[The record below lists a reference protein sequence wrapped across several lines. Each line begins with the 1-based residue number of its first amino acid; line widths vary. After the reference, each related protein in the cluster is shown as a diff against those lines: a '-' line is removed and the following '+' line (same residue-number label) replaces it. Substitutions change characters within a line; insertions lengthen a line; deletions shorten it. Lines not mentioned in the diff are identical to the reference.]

1 MGGRGLRF
9 VIICLVVVCV
19 ALLAMRLSR
28 MREPSLQA
36 EIAAQQA
43 VPAEMFYIG
52 SKYGKIYHNP
62 SCSQAVRLSTDE
74 LITFTSARQARRKGY
89 RPCETCRP

>member
-9 VIICLVVVCV
+9 IIICIAVICV

-28 MREPSLQA
+28 MREPALQA

-43 VPAEMFYIG
+43 VPAELFYVG
-52 SKYGKIYHNP
+52 SKYVKIYHKP
-62 SCSQAVRLSTDE
+62 SCSEAARINTDE
-74 LITFTSARQARRKGY
+74 LITFTSAGQARRKGY
-89 RPCETCRP
+89 QPCETCRP